1 MTGIPFSKCVLGLP
15 LAFAVVT
22 GLSAPASAQDAA
34 TLGEQPQDDQAASE
48 LLDVPLEDLL
58 TLESTSV
65 AKKRQRVSDS
75 AAAVYV
81 ITQEEIRRSAAATI
95 PELLRGAPGVE
106 VAHTENGGYAVSIRG
121 FNSRLAN
128 SILVMVDGRSQF
140 VSTLSNVFWD
150 QLMIPMADIERIE
163 VVRGPGAALWGA
175 NTSNGVINIITK
187 HSADTGGTH
196 VDLRAGDRQQEFSL
210 THGGSLA
217 EALTYR
223 AYVTVHHDNGL
234 VDAAGTDAGR
244 RHQGGS
250 SGVRF
255 DYEPDDRNA
264 FTLQGDFD
272 TGRYDTPFRLPS
284 SDIFNPGYYSFQSEN
299 DFTAFNILGRWTRR
313 ASDRLSWSVQGQYNY
328 IDRTEFGGA
337 HLVWQL
343 IDLDVGANWKASD
356 THELSL
362 GVAAREL
369 HDRVDGT
376 PYLYFNHPVSTE
388 RWISGY
394 VQDDITLLPDRLRV
408 SLGAKLEHNNFTGF
422 EIQPSARV
430 FLKPTRQVS
439 LWAAVSRAIRTPS
452 RFERDANLPMFV
464 DLPGTAANPLPIP
477 VYSTLVG
484 LPSRPPEELTAYEA
498 GGRVNLGGNWS
509 LDVAAF
515 FNDYSGLTV
524 NTPVATR
531 PLFIPNVPFPVAI
544 TADVAFLGVGKVQ
557 TWGIEAS
564 LAGNIR
570 PWWKAGL
577 TYSQLNYE
585 SGIDPAT
592 GQPWGL
598 LFALEGSPRHQVSL
612 RNNFDLGDRA
622 SIDAQ
627 LRHVSRLEQGPVPA
641 HTDLDLRLTY
651 RLENGAELSLVGTNL
666 LEARHLEFVQP
677 PYPAPPS
684 YVPRTVSAQ
693 LRYRF

>member
-1 MTGIPFSKCVLGLP
+1 MGLP
-15 LAFAVVT
+15 LAIAAAATVT
-22 GLSAPASAQDAA
+22 SPASAQDAEA
-34 TLGEQPQDDQAASE
+34 PDSQAQEEAAASE

-65 AKKRQRVSDS
+65 AKKRQQVSES

-81 ITQEEIRRSAAATI
+81 ITQEEIRRSAAETI
-95 PELLRGAPGVE
+95 PDLLRGVPGVE
-106 VAHTENGGYAVSIRG
+106 VGHTENGGYAVSIRG

-150 QLMIPMADIERIE
+150 QLMIPLGDIERIE

-196 VDLRAGDRQQEFSL
+196 VDVRAGERRQEASL
-210 THGGSLA
+210 SHGGGLA

-223 AYVTVHHDNGL
+223 AYATYHHDDGL
-234 VDAAGTDAGR
+234 VNALGADVGR
-244 RHQGGS
+244 RHEGGS
-250 SGVRF
+250 AGLRF

-264 FTLQGDFD
+264 YTLQGDFD
-272 TGRYDTPFRLPS
+272 TGRYDTPFRLPN
-284 SDIFNPGYYSFQSEN
+284 SDIFNPGYFFFQSEN
-299 DFTAFNILGRWTRR
+299 EFTAFNILGRWTKRS
-313 ASDRLSWSVQGQYNY
+313 SDRLSWSVQGQYNY

-337 HLVWQL
+337 HLIWQL
-343 IDLDVGANWKASD
+343 MDLDVGANWKVND
-356 THELSL
+356 THDLSM
-362 GVAAREL
+362 GIAARVL
-369 HDRVDGT
+369 HDKVDGT
-376 PYLYFNHPVSTE
+376 RYLYFNHPVSTE

-394 VQDDITLLPDRLRV
+394 VQDDITLVPDRLRL

-422 EIQPSARV
+422 EVQPSARV
-430 FLKPTRQVS
+430 FLKPTQQVS

-464 DLPGTAANPLPIP
+464 EQPGTAANPLPIP

-484 LPSRPPEELTAYEA
+484 IPSRPPEELIAYEA

-509 LDVAAF
+509 LDVAGF
-515 FNDYSGLTV
+515 YNEYSKLTV
-524 NTPVATR
+524 NTPVVTR
-531 PLFIPNVPFPVAI
+531 PVFVPNVPFPVAI
-544 TADVAFLGVGKVQ
+544 NADVGFLGIGATH
-557 TWGIEAS
+557 TWGIEAT

-570 PWWKAGL
+570 PWWKVGL
-577 TYSQLNYE
+577 TYSHFNYE
-585 SGIDPAT
+585 SGIEPTT
-592 GQPWGL
+592 GHPWAL
-598 LFALEGSPRHQVSL
+598 LFALEGSPRHQATF
-612 RNNFDLGDRA
+612 RNSFDLGDRA

-641 HTDLDLRLTY
+641 YTDLDLRLTY
-651 RLENGAELSLVGTNL
+651 RLDNGAELSLVGNNL
-666 LEARHLEFVQP
+666 LDAQHVEFVQP

-684 YVPRTVSAQ
+684 YVPRAVSAQ
-693 LRYRF
+693 IRYRF

>member
-1 MTGIPFSKCVLGLP
+1 MTRSPLSTYLLGLP
-15 LAFAVVT
+15 CAVAALTSLTVD
-22 GLSAPASAQDAA
+22 ARAQDAA
-34 TLGEQPQDDQAASE
+34 TPGEQLQDDKAASE

-81 ITQEEIRRSAAATI
+81 ITQEEIRRSAAETI
-95 PELLRGAPGVE
+95 PELLRGVPGVE

-150 QLMIPMADIERIE
+150 QLMIPLGDIERIE
-163 VVRGPGAALWGA
+163 VVRGPGSALWGA

-187 HSADTGGTH
+187 HSADTGGTYID
-196 VDLRAGDRQQEFSL
+196 VRAGDRRQELSL
-210 THGGSLA
+210 THGGILA
-217 EALTYR
+217 DALTYR
-223 AYVTVHHDNGL
+223 AYVTVHHDDGL
-234 VDAAGTDAGR
+234 VDATGADTGR
-244 RHQGGS
+244 RHEGAS

-272 TGRYDTPFRLPS
+272 AGRYDTPFRLPKA
-284 SDIFNPGYYSFQSEN
+284 DILNPGYFYFQSQNE
-299 DFTAFNILGRWTRR
+299 FTAFNILGRWTRR

-337 HLVWQL
+337 HLIWQL
-343 IDLDVGANWKASD
+343 MDLDIGANWKASN
-356 THELSL
+356 THELSV
-362 GVAAREL
+362 GVAARVL
-369 HDRVDGT
+369 HDKVDGT

-394 VQDDITLLPDRLRV
+394 VQDDITIVPDRLRF
-408 SLGAKLEHNNFTGF
+408 SLGAKLEHNNFTGA
-422 EIQPSARV
+422 EIQPSARI

-464 DLPGTAANPLPIP
+464 EAPGSVANPLPIP
-477 VYSTLVG
+477 VFSTLVG
-484 LPSRPPEELTAYEA
+484 VPSRPPEELIAYEV

-509 LDVAAF
+509 LDVAGF
-515 FNDYSGLTV
+515 YNDYSKLTV

-531 PLFIPNVPFPVAI
+531 PVFVPQVPFPVAI
-544 TADVAFLGVGKVQ
+544 NADVAFLGVGK
-557 TWGIEAS
+557 TRSWGGEAT

-577 TYSQLNYE
+577 TYSHLNFE
-585 SGIDPAT
+585 NGIDPAT
-592 GQPWGL
+592 GQPWAL
-598 LFALEGSPRHQVSL
+598 LFALEGSPRHQLSL
-612 RNNFDLGDRA
+612 RSNVDLGDRA

-666 LEARHLEFVQP
+666 LEPRHLEFLQP

-684 YVPRTVSAQ
+684 YVPRRVSAQ